1 MPLYAFK
8 NGDPDSRYTEDRMN
22 SLLAMQE
29 FSLIY
34 EGTQRDAKVG
44 SGVEENNVA
53 NYNFCAR
60 FTLTGS
66 TEIGRVEIEV
76 DKDGDGA
83 DLVVQIRSGMN
94 PAAGVDGTLIKE
106 VVIPKEFIPAT
117 AAYWSVPI
125 GLSGLAAG
133 ATYWLV
139 VKQGGDAVNHLD
151 WVGEAAQD
159 ENYPAYSRNGSSGA
173 WTASNALH
181 FKVFSGANGDLK
193 HGVYG
198 NGHTKFEYSG
208 ETINKVYKYLP
219 PADGPDGGIRDIIT
233 YSWSGD
239 FLVKG
244 VVG

>member
-1 MPLYAFK
+1 MLSLQAFQ
-8 NGDPDSRYTEDRMN
+8 
-22 SLLAMQE
+22 LL
-29 FSLIY
+29 Y
-34 EGTQRDAKVG
+34 EGTQRDAKTG
-44 SGVEENNVA
+44 GGVVENSVA
-53 NYNFCAR
+53 SYSFCAR

-94 PAAGVDGTLIKE
+94 PAAGVDGALKKE

-125 GLSGLAAG
+125 GLSGLAAD

-159 ENYPAYSRNGSSGA
+159 ASYPTYYRAGDTGA
-173 WTASNALH
+173 WTATNALH
-181 FKVFSGANGDLK
+181 FKV
-193 HGVYG
+193 
-198 NGHTKFEYSG
+198 YSG
-208 ETINKVYKYLP
+208 ESGELVHSIYAGTGYTTVVYSGEVVSKVYRYLP
-219 PADGPDGGIRDIIT
+219 PADSPDGGIRDVIT
-233 YSWSGD
+233 FAWSGEY
-239 FLVKG
+239 LKG
-244 VVG
+244 GTL